1 MINKDRLKKSAYIA
15 KKIKTLRKSVG
26 WSQSELARQAGITS
40 SAINLIEKG
49 DRIPSLIV
57 SRKIAESLNIS
68 VAELTGDELPSSTEL
83 NDDAQAFFRKYGDI
97 KNLSKK
103 DQEMIQSIVARLKN
117 KQNDK
122 SRA

>member
-1 MINKDRLKKSAYIA
+1 MESNDRSKKTAYIA
-15 KKIKTLRKSVG
+15 DKIKTLRESVG
-26 WSQSELARQAGITS
+26 WSQSELARQARITS
-40 SAINLIEKG
+40 AAVSLIEKG
-49 DRIPSLIV
+49 NRMPSLIV
-57 SRKIAESLNIS
+57 IRKIAEALNVS
-68 VAELTGDELPSSTEL
+68 VAELTGDELPSSVEL